1 MDDEN
6 IERITY
12 VTRRVLRILGYSGP
26 GGKLSLP
33 LTHER
38 DS

>member
-26 GGKLSLP
+26 GGKVVIASH
-33 LTHER
+33 T
-38 DS
+38 